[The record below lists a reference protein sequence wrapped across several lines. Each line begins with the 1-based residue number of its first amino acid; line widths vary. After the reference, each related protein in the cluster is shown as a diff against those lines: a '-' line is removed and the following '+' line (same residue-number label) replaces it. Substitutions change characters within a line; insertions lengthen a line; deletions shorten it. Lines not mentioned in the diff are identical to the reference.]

1 MTEFSMTWV
10 AVKVVPPP
18 VRSTVNNELE
28 HEPAKMK
35 YMMPKRVPA
44 ATIWPSEAI
53 VQSTTAPGSKFRVM
67 SDPIPSPS
75 SLYISTDPVLKQKT
89 CWDELSYEHPFTLR
103 SLPPLSVT
111 LAAQASGS
119 NVAVSMTG
127 DVAVGVH
134 GSHRDAIHEELRWCV
149 VCRAASPTGR
159 PYSAVRVLP
168 SSQTAVVKVLAT
180 KSHERMVEYEFVPPA
195 STTTWATGFV
205 AQSQTP
211 ASTSG
216 KRGCNNKNSHMN
228 RGTFLIAVLPDG

>member
-1 MTEFSMTWV
+1 MQNRPSFFTVPISESDTATSTPLNAPMTEFSMTWV

-44 ATIWPSEAI
+44 ATIWASEAI

-89 CWDELSYEHPFTLR
+89 CWEELSYEHPFTLR

-111 LAAQASGS
+111 WAAQASGS
-119 NVAVSMTG
+119 NVAVSMAATAG

-134 GSHRDAIHEELRWCV
+134 AAATEMKAMWSYGGGCAGWPQRGSNPTEL
-149 VCRAASPTGR
+149 T
-159 PYSAVRVLP
+159 
-168 SSQTAVVKVLAT
+168 
-180 KSHERMVEYEFVPPA
+180 
-195 STTTWATGFV
+195 
-205 AQSQTP
+205 
-211 ASTSG
+211 
-216 KRGCNNKNSHMN
+216 
-228 RGTFLIAVLPDG
+228 DGGSEGSLRKIP